1 MVRWRVHEVSTFYLS
16 ELSPSSRRIQI
27 HGRRGRLQPSS
38 AAAPDSCRLPP
49 AELARTVKGV
59 DPLGPVP
66 SHLAPIAQKRGAG
79 AGGQAGR
86 CRDAHARAGARPA
99 AASAPAPRR
108 A

>member
-1 MVRWRVHEVSTFYLS
+1 MKVSTFYLS

-27 HGRRGRLQPSS
+27 HGRRGRLRPSS

-108 A
+108 G